1 MVINEQLTK
10 ESQEKLKEM
19 KQRAEEKGFKYVNTI
34 STRGEPAKKV
44 CSYAVEDKIDTI
56 VMGRRGMS
64 NLKRMLNGSVSEY
77 VIANAPCA
85 YDSLGESLIR
95 SVCVMGRS
103 VEEKKRKEDLEKKDR
118 EIAELTASA
127 SENEGEGAKVPFF
140 LPRKH
145 SVKNYY
151 TDSDSLVCPTHSE
164 KRTAT
169 RRRSGRYA

>member
-19 KQRAEEKGFKYVNTI
+19 KQRALEKGFQFVNTI

-85 YDSLGESLIR
+85 YDSCRGNANL
-95 SVCVMGRS
+95 
-103 VEEKKRKEDLEKKDR
+103 
-118 EIAELTASA
+118 
-127 SENEGEGAKVPFF
+127 
-140 LPRKH
+140 
-145 SVKNYY
+145 
-151 TDSDSLVCPTHSE
+151 
-164 KRTAT
+164 
-169 RRRSGRYA
+169 